1 MRDIEGRY
9 LSSDVVEAVNYFLL
23 ERGCKTVNGIPNIT
37 NIHLTGGF
45 YKTEFTELDKSD
57 IGYIEIPEHWV
68 KSFIRNKKINQII
81 E

>member
-45 YKTEFTELDKSD
+45 YKTELNHFRVYHLDSC
-57 IGYIEIPEHWV
+57 P
-68 KSFIRNKKINQII
+68 
-81 E
+81 